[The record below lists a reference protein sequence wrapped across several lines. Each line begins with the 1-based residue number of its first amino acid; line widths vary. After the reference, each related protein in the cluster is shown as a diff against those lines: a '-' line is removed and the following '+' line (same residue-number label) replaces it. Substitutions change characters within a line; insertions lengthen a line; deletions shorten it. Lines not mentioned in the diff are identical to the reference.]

1 MLKGFA
7 VLVLFYLLRLAAFAA
22 AVLMSIGLVYGFCQI
37 WDRLA
42 IWHEK
47 FTGISSPAT
56 GKA

>member
-7 VLVLFYLLRLAAFAA
+7 VLFMFYLLRLAAFAA
-22 AVLMSIGLVYGFCQI
+22 AALTAIGLVYGFCQI

-47 FTGISSPAT
+47 FTGVSSPAT

>member
-7 VLVLFYLLRLAAFAA
+7 VLFLFYLLRLAAFAA
-22 AVLMSIGLVYGFCQI
+22 AALTAIGLVSGFCQI

-47 FTGISSPAT
+47 FTGVSSPAT